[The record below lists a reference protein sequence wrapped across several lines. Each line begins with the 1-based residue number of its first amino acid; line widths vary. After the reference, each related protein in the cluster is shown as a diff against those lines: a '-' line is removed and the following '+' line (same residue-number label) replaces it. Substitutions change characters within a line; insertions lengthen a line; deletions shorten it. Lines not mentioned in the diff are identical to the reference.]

1 MPRFEKCD
9 HCRYGWNNPR
19 GCNYPEPLDP
29 CRIDMSCYRPM
40 TEAQKFQQ
48 KAERERKSDKTNHT
62 KLVGDIFSGYD
73 IIDTTN
79 PMEMANY
86 YASELVKKITNAS
99 VKQKKKVSGNVPS
112 SMVNSVEL
120 SQKLG
125 VPVATIRMNCRK
137 GLYPGATK
145 VNGKWLIPIYRF
157 KCSRK

>member
-1 MPRFEKCD
+1 
-9 HCRYGWNNPR
+9 
-19 GCNYPEPLDP
+19 
-29 CRIDMSCYRPM
+29 M

-79 PMEMANY
+79 PIEMANY
-86 YASELVKKITNAS
+86 YASELVKKIKNAS
-99 VKQKKKVSGNVPS
+99 AKQKKKVSENVPS
-112 SMVNSVEL
+112 GMVSAVEL

-125 VPVATIRMNCRK
+125 VSESSICRRCRK

-157 KCSRK
+157 QCSRK